1 MAVLTERSAS
11 HGRVARRISVRAGVV
26 LLAVVLLLAAVAL
39 VAQVAFEGRALPGV
53 RVAGMSVG
61 TLEASGV
68 RDRLQVEIARPWA
81 AAAVRVTDGSRAWDA
96 TNAQLGIAPDLDAA
110 VAAAISYGKTGSPLD
125 RLRAWMAALGGEA
138 SVPFAMRAEGTS
150 AERFVGRVAGE
161 VDTAVVDGQISVGPL
176 GATIREPKLGREA
189 DRGHLMAALL
199 GAQALGDR
207 AVELRVRTRHP
218 SVDAAGIAEA
228 AALVRTITA
237 PLEVSAG
244 DRGIKED
251 AAGLAS
257 FVTVERVVAH
267 PHELPAI
274 PADAIAPATRY
285 RYTAAVAED
294 RVRAW
299 TEAVA
304 AALDRPAKNASYT
317 VRPDGSLAV
326 VPSVNGVKIDREAF
340 TAQARREIVTAG
352 RRTIVPT
359 FVTDVPLFNTEQA
372 QRYATGMVRLTTFET
387 FFPPNL
393 ARWKNIST
401 GAAQFNNVVIA
412 PGETFSFWK
421 TIGPVTIERGYVYSG
436 AIIDGV
442 SDPNI
447 IGGGLCQVSTTLF
460 MAVAKSGYQILE
472 RGQHDYYIDRYPLGL
487 DAAVFDPGLD
497 LRWRNDTPYPVL
509 IRSSWSNIAVEFE
522 IFSLPNGRTTT
533 FGTPVVTNVR
543 DVRPDQ
549 KADPAFP
556 PGATVLGRDVTVT
569 RTVTESGTVVHHD
582 VFRSSYR
589 PVWGGPLR

>member
-1 MAVLTERSAS
+1 MAVLTERTANQ
-11 HGRVARRISVRAGVV
+11 GRVARRMSVRAGVG
-26 LLAVVLLLAAVAL
+26 LLAVLLLVAVAAI

-53 RVAGMSVG
+53 RVAGASVG
-61 TLEASGV
+61 TLEAPAV
-68 RDRLQVEIARPWA
+68 RERLQAEIARPWA
-81 AAAVRVTDGSRAWDA
+81 AAAVRVTEGSRVWDA
-96 TNAQLGIAPDLDAA
+96 TNGDLGIAPDLDAA
-110 VAAAISYGKTGSPLD
+110 VAGAISYGKTGSPLD
-125 RLRAWMAALGGEA
+125 RLRAWIAALGGSA
-138 SVPFAMRAEGTS
+138 SVPFAMRAEGAS
-150 AERFVGRVAGE
+150 AERFVGQVAGA
-161 VDTAVVDGQISVGPL
+161 VDTAVVDGEITVGPL
-176 GATIREPKLGREA
+176 GATIREPKLGREV

-199 GAQALGDR
+199 GAQGLGDR
-207 AVELRVRTRHP
+207 EVELRVRIRHP
-218 SVDAAGIAEA
+218 SVDAAGLAEA
-228 AALVRTITA
+228 AALVRAATA

-244 DRGIKED
+244 DRGVSED

-257 FVTVERVVAH
+257 FLTVERVLARAG
-267 PHELPAI
+267 ELPAI
-274 PADAIAPATRY
+274 PADVIGPQARY
-285 RYTAAVAED
+285 RYTAALTED

-299 TEAVA
+299 SEAVA
-304 AALDRPAKNASYT
+304 AELDRPAKNASYT
-317 VRPDGSLAV
+317 VRADGSLAV
-326 VPSVNGVKIDREAF
+326 IPSVMGVKIDRPAF
-340 TAQARREIVTAG
+340 TAQALREIATAG
-352 RRTIVPT
+352 RRIIVPP
-359 FVTDVPLFNTEQA
+359 FVADVPVFTTEQA
-372 QRYATGMVRLTTFET
+372 QRYTTGMVQLTTFET

-421 TIGPVTIERGYVYSG
+421 TIGHVTIERGYAYSG

-460 MAVAKSGYQILE
+460 MAVARSGYQILE

-522 IFSLPNGRTTT
+522 IFSIPSGRTTT
-533 FGTPVVTNVR
+533 FGAPVVTNVR

-549 KADPAFP
+549 KADPAFS
-556 PGATVLGRDVTVT
+556 PGAKVLGRDVAVT
-569 RTVTESGTVVHHD
+569 RTVTENGRVVHND
-582 VFRSSYR
+582 VFRSSYS